1 MRKTR
6 TVLVCL
12 TASVQLLACSES
24 STPDSETSATNVE
37 ELSVPDSIRQEL
49 VRLGGEDQSLRQGL
63 TPEKMQDTLL
73 LAEMLRGDSARTARL
88 QYIIEEYGWP
98 DSSRVGSDG
107 ARAAF
112 VILQHSPNHEFQKK
126 MMPVLERLAE
136 RGDVPRDDAAML
148 IDRVLMH
155 DSLPQRYGTQFQ
167 MVDGRLVLYEVQDEV
182 LLEERRKSMGLP
194 PLEEYMR
201 LMQDLYRTPVV
212 RTP

>member
-1 MRKTR
+1 MQ
-6 TVLVCL
+6 VI
-12 TASVQLLACSES
+12 ACSES
-24 STPDSETSATNVE
+24 STPDADPSTTNVE
-37 ELSVPDSIRQEL
+37 ERSVPDSISKEL
-49 VRLGGEDQSLRQGL
+49 VRLGGEDQSLRQDL

-73 LAEMLRGDSARTARL
+73 LQEMLRGDSARTARL

-98 DSSRVGSDG
+98 DSSRVGNDAAS
-107 ARAAF
+107 AAF
-112 VILQHSPNHEFQKK
+112 LILQHSPNHEFQKR

-136 RGDVPRDDAAML
+136 RGEVPRNDAALL

-155 DSLPQRYGTQFQ
+155 DSLPQLYGTQFQ

-201 LMQDLYRTPVV
+201 LMEDLYNTPVV

>member
-1 MRKTR
+1 
-6 TVLVCL
+6 
-12 TASVQLLACSES
+12 
-24 STPDSETSATNVE
+24 
-37 ELSVPDSIRQEL
+37 
-49 VRLGGEDQSLRQGL
+49 
-63 TPEKMQDTLL
+63 
-73 LAEMLRGDSARTARL
+73 
-88 QYIIEEYGWP
+88 
-98 DSSRVGSDG
+98 
-107 ARAAF
+107 
-112 VILQHSPNHEFQKK
+112 

-136 RGDVPRDDAAML
+136 RGEVPRNDAALL

-201 LMQDLYRTPVV
+201 LMEDLYNTPVV